1 MSQVVAE
8 PPVLEMKGITKRFPG
23 LVALDRVNFSVRAGE
38 IHAVLGQ
45 NGAGKSTLMK
55 ILAGVYPVD
64 EGEIRIDGQPVTFH
78 HPREALRIG
87 IGTVYQDLSLAPQ
100 LSVADNIFLG
110 REAGSGFVIDEAAVL
125 KKTAQVLDD
134 LGVKHIKPRTRV
146 SSLPLAQQQLVEI
159 AKVLSHDPRILILDE
174 PTAPLAE
181 EETALLLGLLAGLK
195 AKGIAVIFISH
206 RFKEV
211 LQHCDRATIL
221 RNGQLVKTLDLKG
234 VTEEALVELTIG
246 ERIETFYHHDAPA
259 TKRNG
264 EVVLEVQNLSVGH
277 SVRDVN
283 FALHRGEIVG
293 ITGLLGAGQNELA
306 RALFGVQPGVSGTI
320 RRSGRI
326 VTISS
331 PKQAVKL
338 GIGLL
343 TENRKLEGLVL
354 DMSVKD
360 NITLP
365 SLPRFSRAALFIDN
379 TAERRAA
386 QSFIKQLNI
395 VVRNASARVST
406 LSGGNQQ
413 KTILAKWLL
422 RDPDILIFI
431 APTQGIDVGA
441 KAEIYQHLNQLARDG
456 KCIVVVSEEPLEILG
471 VSDRIFVMYSGR
483 LTTILDR
490 ASASQESLLSAIQG
504 NELGK

>member
-1 MSQVVAE
+1 
-8 PPVLEMKGITKRFPG
+8 
-23 LVALDRVNFSVRAGE
+23 
-38 IHAVLGQ
+38 
-45 NGAGKSTLMK
+45 
-55 ILAGVYPVD
+55 
-64 EGEIRIDGQPVTFH
+64 
-78 HPREALRIG
+78 
-87 IGTVYQDLSLAPQ
+87 
-100 LSVADNIFLG
+100 
-110 REAGSGFVIDEAAVL
+110 
-125 KKTAQVLDD
+125 VLDD